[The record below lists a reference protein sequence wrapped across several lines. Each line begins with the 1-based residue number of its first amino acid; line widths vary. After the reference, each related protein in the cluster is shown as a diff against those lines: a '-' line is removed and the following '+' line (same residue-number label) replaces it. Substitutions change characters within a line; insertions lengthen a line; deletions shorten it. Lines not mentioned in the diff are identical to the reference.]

1 MLMYALICISL
12 VLLGVAGL
20 QFMYLFYVDRLYR
33 ERKKYLQDLE
43 YRYARLTARLEYAEK
58 KLSEQAE
65 TIAAL
70 TGEDI
75 DEDDT
80 WEEIIEDH

>member
-1 MLMYALICISL
+1 MYALICISL

>member
-1 MLMYALICISL
+1 MYALICVSL

-58 KLSEQAE
+58 KLAEQAE
-65 TIAAL
+65 TIATL
-70 TGEDI
+70 TGDEVY
-75 DEDDT
+75 EDDT